1 MHIFKDVSYV
11 EDNIV
16 YQILGVNFEGMFWMV
31 TNGKYWIVNKY
42 AFNNSQ
48 DTILTLVIAALVA
61 NITIKDV
68 VIKEE
73 PNLVS
78 HDLKFSVVMAE
89 SSFIDLC
96 NYSNED
102 SPSLLDVVVP
112 LYVNSR
118 PTKEQPLHLDVL

>member
-1 MHIFKDVSYV
+1 
-11 EDNIV
+11 
-16 YQILGVNFEGMFWMV
+16 
-31 TNGKYWIVNKY
+31 
-42 AFNNSQ
+42 
-48 DTILTLVIAALVA
+48 LVIAALVA